1 MNRFKLFVSNFL
13 VYGIG
18 GVISKIIPFVMLPIV
33 TRLMPN
39 TTYFGLNDISTIIVS
54 FASALAIMG
63 MYDAMFRMFFEKE
76 DGKYKKE
83 ICSSALAF
91 TLCTSA
97 IIFLILIV
105 FRRSLSVLFFSSE
118 KYTNLLMLTAISTLI
133 GATNSI
139 VSAPTR
145 FNNQRKI
152 FLLTNTIS
160 PIISYAISIPLLM
173 KGYYIVALPLASIVS
188 VASIELVFICLN
200 RKWFSPRCVNKK
212 HIRQMLK
219 IALPLVPN
227 FLIYWIFNSADKLM
241 IAKILGNDQA
251 GIYAIGSKIGQI
263 SQLIYTAFAGGWQ
276 YFAFSTMRDED
287 QVSMTSSI
295 LEYLGAITIVAGIL
309 MMTFNEIVFELLF
322 EGDYLK
328 GAVVAPYLFVS
339 PLLLMLFQVGCNQ
352 FIVIKKTWPN
362 LLILSGGAII
372 NVALNIVLIPRV
384 GIEGAALATLVGYV
398 VSVAVCIVVL
408 QRMNLLQM
416 KNRFYRVILFGTIY
430 ALVWR
435 FLLKEYFMINVVI
448 AFVVIILLALQY
460 KKDVQKLF
468 GRK

>member
-1 MNRFKLFVSNFL
+1 M
-13 VYGIG
+13 
-18 GVISKIIPFVMLPIV
+18 
-33 TRLMPN
+33 
-39 TTYFGLNDISTIIVS
+39 
-54 FASALAIMG
+54 
-63 MYDAMFRMFFEKE
+63 
-76 DGKYKKE
+76 
-83 ICSSALAF
+83 
-91 TLCTSA
+91 
-97 IIFLILIV
+97 
-105 FRRSLSVLFFSSE
+105 LFFSSE

-188 VASIELVFICLN
+188 VATIELVFVCLN

-287 QVSMTSSI
+287 QVSMTSNI
-295 LEYLGAITIVAGIL
+295 LEYLGAITIVASIL
-309 MMTFNEIVFELLF
+309 MMTFNEVIFKLLF

-328 GAVVAPYLFVS
+328 GSIVAPYLFVS

-372 NVALNIVLIPRV
+372 NIILNIVLIPRA

-416 KNRFYRVILFGTIY
+416 TNRFYGVILCGIIY

-435 FLLKEYFMINVVI
+435 FLLKEYFMINVMI